1 MPSDIECPQAH
12 EVADPE
18 VGERPIALS
27 ELAAIL
33 ARRAL
38 DARILVAL
46 VGAPGAGKSTLA
58 EALAHQLNAAQP
70 GAACVVPMD
79 GFHYDDAVLD
89 ARGLRAVK
97 GAPETFDVAGLRHL
111 LQRLGGAQEQVAVP
125 VFDRDLELS
134 RAGAR
139 IVGTAVR
146 CVIVE
151 GNYLL
156 LRLPPWSDLR
166 ALFDVSV
173 RIEVPVEAL
182 RRRLEARWRHYGL
195 TPERIRE
202 KVEGNDL
209 PNGARV
215 RAESA
220 PADFVVES

>member
-1 MPSDIECPQAH
+1 MAGD
-12 EVADPE
+12 
-18 VGERPIALS
+18 VGDRVNAERPMAVAQ
-27 ELAAIL
+27 LAATL
-33 ARRAL
+33 AGRASNR
-38 DARILVAL
+38 RILVAL
-46 VGAPGAGKSTLA
+46 IGPPGAGKSTLA
-58 EALAHQLNAAQP
+58 EALARTLNEAQP
-70 GAACVVPMD
+70 GSACIVPMD
-79 GFHYDDAVLD
+79 GFHYDDAVLE

-111 LQRLGGAQEQVAVP
+111 LQRLATGQEEVAVP

-156 LRLPPWSDLR
+156 LRAPPWSALR
-166 ALFDVSV
+166 DLFDLSI
-173 RIEVPVEAL
+173 RIEVAEAEL

-195 TPERIRE
+195 APERIRE

-209 PNGARV
+209 PNGV
-215 RAESA
+215 RMLAQSA
-220 PADFVVES
+220 PADIVVAL